1 MVRSATPA
9 SIWFTPLGQRE
20 GQVPQVLQRQ
30 ISSCSISVRP
40 KTPWRTTLRMLNCR
54 TRFQGQTESHRPHW

>member
-1 MVRSATPA
+1 MAMPA
-9 SIWFTPLGQRE
+9 SIWFTPLGQRL

-40 KTPWRTTLRMLNCR
+40 NVPCRTILRMLNFR
-54 TRFQGQTESHRPHW
+54 TRFQGQTESHSPHW